1 MATLDDLTKI
11 WKSSLPQNHKQK
23 LFRATVETILL
34 YGSTIWTLTKAPE
47 ASQDGTYTRML
58 RAVLNISWKKHPIKS
73 QQYGHLRLISGR
85 LKERRFCS
93 AGHCCRSKNELVSSL
108 ILWTPNHGSS
118 VGRPSRTFI
127 NQLEE
132 VIGCYHYD
140 LPVVMADRDG
150 EHISPVLKVIFLLG
164 IPASVL

>member
-1 MATLDDLTKI
+1 M
-11 WKSSLPQNHKQK
+11 
-23 LFRATVETILL
+23 
-34 YGSTIWTLTKAPE
+34 
-47 ASQDGTYTRML
+47 
-58 RAVLNISWKKHPIKS
+58 
-73 QQYGHLRLISGR
+73 
-85 LKERRFCS
+85 
-93 AGHCCRSKNELVSSL
+93 
-108 ILWTPNHGSS
+108 
-118 VGRPSRTFI
+118 GRPSRTFI